1 MSLYTFGKP
10 IVTWFY
16 RILFP
21 ITVEGAENIPDS
33 SGVLICSNH
42 LSNFDPPL
50 VGIST
55 RRQLSFI
62 AKEEL
67 FHIPLLKTLL
77 RHLNA
82 FPIKRGAGDRGAIR
96 LAIRLLNDGHAL
108 LIFPEGH
115 RNSGMK
121 IRKGLAGA
129 GFFALHTNAVIVP
142 CAIIGRYKF
151 RRRMTVAFGTPV
163 NIGKLKE
170 QSLRPIEVSAVI
182 MSHIQKLLDAHEMHA
197 SLKRP

>member
-1 MSLYTFGKP
+1 MNLYAFGKP
-10 IVTWFY
+10 IVKWFY

-21 ITVEGAENIPDS
+21 ITVEGAENIPES
-33 SGVLICSNH
+33 GGVLICCNH
-42 LSNFDPPL
+42 LSNFDPPF
-50 VGIST
+50 VGISM
-55 RRQLSFI
+55 RRKLSFI

-67 FHIPLLKTLL
+67 FRVPLLKTLL

-82 FPIKRGAGDRGAIR
+82 FPIKRGTGDRGAIR
-96 LAIRLLNDGHAL
+96 LAMHLLNDGHAL

-115 RNSGMK
+115 RNSGSK
-121 IRKGLAGA
+121 LRKGLAGA
-129 GFFALHTNAVIVP
+129 GFFALHTNAVIIP

-151 RRRMTVAFGTPV
+151 RRRMTVVFGTPV
-163 NIGKLKE
+163 NIRVLKE

-182 MSHIQKLLDAHEMHA
+182 MSHIQMLLDAHA